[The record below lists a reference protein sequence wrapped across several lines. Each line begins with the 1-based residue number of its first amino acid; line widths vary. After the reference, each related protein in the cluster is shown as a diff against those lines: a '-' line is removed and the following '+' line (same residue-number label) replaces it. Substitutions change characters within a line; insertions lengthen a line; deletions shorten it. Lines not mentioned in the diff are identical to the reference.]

1 MLSSRTKP
9 GRWPLMLALPVLFHV
24 GSQMGAPTVHAQTST
39 QRAAIVQI
47 SRLSVQPQEVQLT
60 DNRQKRIAV
69 VTIGL
74 WHQII
79 HADEQVTVE
88 LDTFL
93 TEPPDAGNVAY
104 KPGQRVVHL
113 SPHDA
118 GYIEVTADVVEPDLT
133 PNRPVKVVI
142 AASLR
147 FPSAGL
153 RLPEWRD
160 NLVRTTLTIK

>member
-1 MLSSRTKP
+1 MATHADTADPVSVGDRT
-9 GRWPLMLALPVLFHV
+9 
-24 GSQMGAPTVHAQTST
+24 GAPAVHAQASA
-39 QRAAIVQI
+39 QPRALVQI
-47 SRLSVQPQEVQLT
+47 SRLSVQPQEVRLT
-60 DNRQKRIAV
+60 DNRQQRIAV

-79 HADEQVTVE
+79 HADEQVIVE
-88 LDTFL
+88 LDTYL

-104 KPGQRVVHL
+104 KPGQRVAHL

-118 GYIEVTADVVEPDLT
+118 GYIEVTADVVDPDLA

-160 NLVRTTLTIK
+160 NLVRTTLTVK